1 MAAKKYKFPRIRQ
14 FIERTSTLLV
24 AVAFLL
30 MSSGLAVFLAVQSPA
45 GMATVMASR
54 SPSATVVDAS
64 QERKDPVTAATAQTV
79 TAEPA
84 PEEVR
89 PPAADVPPSVEAVVS
104 APEAAPAPV
113 DPAVSARESNRYVV
127 VAGDTVSAIASR
139 FGVDVYAMLAANGL
153 GIYSIILPGQAL
165 KLTGPPIFV
174 PAPAPAAPA
183 KAAAPTPVA
192 AAPAQAAAAAPQ
204 APAAPAVRIIY
215 VAGSGGQSLV
225 DACIGPIHF
234 TPTDAHALFITEHD
248 FCGGWARFSGIR
260 VGETVKLSGFGTYKA
275 TGRAQVV
282 QGGTTNDVAAAFGG
296 FPRAVLQT
304 CIPGTNQ
311 ILLVALN

>member
-1 MAAKKYKFPRIRQ
+1 MAPNEFRFPRVRQ
-14 FIERTSTLLV
+14 FVERTSTLLV
-24 AVAFLL
+24 AIAFLL
-30 MSSGLAVFLAVQSPA
+30 MSSGLAVFLAVQPFA
-45 GMATVMASR
+45 GTATVTASQ
-54 SPSATVVDAS
+54 SPSATVVDVS
-64 QERKDPVTAATAQTV
+64 QERTDPVTAAAPAV
-79 TAEPA
+79 TEEAA
-84 PEEVR
+84 PEDVR
-89 PPAADVPPSVEAVVS
+89 PPAADVAPPVEAVVS
-104 APEAAPAPV
+104 APEPAPAPV
-113 DPAVSARESNRYVV
+113 DPAVSVRESNRYVV

-153 GIYSIILPGQAL
+153 GVYSIILPGQTL

-174 PAPAPAAPA
+174 PAQAPAAPA
-183 KAAAPTPVA
+183 RAAAQTPVA

-204 APAAPAVRIIY
+204 APAAPAVRTIY

-234 TPTDAHALFITEHD
+234 TPTDAYALFITEHD

-311 ILLVALN
+311 MLLIALN